1 MTTTRNWPQTNQAEA
16 VKRPRLAV
24 GVALTRGLKA
34 TIAASIAVSASQ
46 SWIDP
51 GAAAGGEGDVA
62 GVVVGPSVAGA
73 ARAWAGV
80 LDAALGGGSELM
92 DSVSAGLA
100 SSLCGGFSRVNGG
113 IGFFVAAA
121 GQG

>member
-1 MTTTRNWPQTNQAEA
+1 
-16 VKRPRLAV
+16 LALV
-24 GVALTRGLKA
+24 LRGCWLG
-34 TIAASIAVSASQ
+34 IDQ

-73 ARAWAGV
+73 ARARAGV
-80 LDAALGGGSELM
+80 RGSELM
-92 DSVSAGLA
+92 DGVSAGLS

-113 IGFFVAAA
+113 LPGAA
-121 GQG
+121 G